1 MDKVYEFNGAIRLF
15 DRIIAQNYTAQTTAP
30 SVLKARSNI
39 AYRYKRDNG
48 YAKTAKISLTGK
60 FTIIEQKEGM

>member
-1 MDKVYEFNGAIRLF
+1 MNQVYEFKGAVLLF
-15 DRIIAQNYTAQTTAP
+15 DRIVASNYTATTTAA
-30 SVLKARSNI
+30 SMRKARSNLV
-39 AYRYKRDNG
+39 YRYKRDNG

>member
-1 MDKVYEFNGAIRLF
+1 MEQVYEFKGAVLLF
-15 DRIIAQNYTAQTTAP
+15 DRIVASNYTATTTAP
-30 SVLKARSNI
+30 SMRKARSNLV
-39 AYRYKRDNG
+39 YRYKRDNG